1 MPTRKRSNAKV
12 THTKKSL
19 SRTRAAAAGKA
30 AMVQPGKR
38 GLPKRPVD
46 YDRDL
51 HGDPQSQA
59 TNTRS
64 IEFRTVPPT
73 GIAKAR
79 RGKK

>member
-1 MPTRKRSNAKV
+1 
-12 THTKKSL
+12 
-19 SRTRAAAAGKA
+19 
-30 AMVQPGKR
+30 MVQPGKR